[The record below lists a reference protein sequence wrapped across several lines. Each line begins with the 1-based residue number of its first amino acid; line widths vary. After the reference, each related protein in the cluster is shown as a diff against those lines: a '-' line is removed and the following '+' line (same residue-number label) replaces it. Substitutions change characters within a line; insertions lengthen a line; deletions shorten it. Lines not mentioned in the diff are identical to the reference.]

1 MCTSSHFEFAI
12 ARSRRSRCRDRGSD
26 AAGWCRRRFA
36 LDARGV
42 EPDPASVAG
51 SLTELLAAESATVLE
66 VSRLETT
73 HATVTDVLSS
83 GDANEVS
90 PDLVAAAERCN
101 AAAATGTRRLVEA
114 VRAVADIGG
123 RTAVDAAIGTRVSQL
138 TRELT
143 LDAGSREA
151 ALRDVD
157 ALLAR

>member
-1 MCTSSHFEFAI
+1 
-12 ARSRRSRCRDRGSD
+12 
-26 AAGWCRRRFA
+26 
-36 LDARGV
+36 V
-42 EPDPASVAG
+42 P
-51 SLTELLAAESATVLE
+51 
-66 VSRLETT
+66 
-73 HATVTDVLSS
+73 
-83 GDANEVS
+83 
-90 PDLVAAAERCN
+90 
-101 AAAATGTRRLVEA
+101 VEA